1 MTMHPSWNF
10 RCNVKEILIG
20 AMLAGTVQAACAQ
33 EISAPEKLLF
43 QTNHFANVTK
53 PMRLSYVYRQV
64 AAAPEAFSDNVSVDV
79 IKRNADGTASVAA
92 QFLTGVH
99 AIAIPP
105 IDDAHGNPVLLG
117 FLERDIAEMK
127 RLTGGATGYFR
138 KRIRLA
144 LATTTLAVQPVA
156 VSYLGKAVSAQ
167 QVVIYPYRDDP
178 LKDRFGKFADKGYI
192 FILSNEVPGSLYR
205 IYTTLNAAQAGEAG
219 ETIDA
224 SLTLAGN
231 GAGGNRQ
238 SALDAQSR

>member
-1 MTMHPSWNF
+1 MQTFSKY
-10 RCNVKEILIG
+10 RRRVQQS
-20 AMLAGTVQAACAQ
+20 LAGVMLLALAATIQVASAQ

-53 PMRLSYVYRQV
+53 PTRLSYVYRQE
-64 AAAPEAFSDNVSVDV
+64 AAAPDAFSDDVSVDV
-79 IKRNADGTASVAA
+79 IKHNADGTASVAA

-99 AIAIPP
+99 AVPIPP
-105 IDDAHGNPVLLG
+105 IDNAQGNPVLLG

-144 LATTTLAVQPVA
+144 LATPTLAVQPVE
-156 VSYLGKAVSAQ
+156 VSYQGKSVSAR

-192 FILSNEVPGSLYR
+192 FVLSDTVPGSLYR
-205 IYTTLNAAQAGEAG
+205 IYTTLNPAQAAEV
-219 ETIDA
+219 IDA
-224 SLTLAGN
+224 SMTLAGS
-231 GAGGNRQ
+231 GTAGGKQASLAPPR
-238 SALDAQSR
+238 